1 MSRRKEEVSQ
11 GRRDLLKVAS
21 GIGAAIVA
29 GSESRADAATL
40 ARQARAGRAA
50 QPIDRGLWITWYD
63 LPEEGRDEY
72 LAWLHETYIPGL
84 LKRPGYLWAA
94 HYASRPRG
102 SSSSAQVRH
111 IDDPSVPTGYHYIL
125 LVGGEDAHTFGDPYP
140 SALNAELPEHGRKML
155 AMRAGE
161 RMSIMVEAGRCE
173 GGGAKDY
180 KDGMTGAPAIQLG
193 SFNCPVEY
201 EEEILAAYV
210 QRRLPAQCATNSC
223 IRTRKLNSVVGW
235 AKHAILYEYL
245 SLEGF
250 LRDYEPARVSSPLGI
265 GGGSMVSVLRHA
277 PNGPNSA
284 LRLWP
289 PVSEA

>member
-1 MSRRKEEVSQ
+1 MSKRKEETSQ
-11 GRRDLLKVAS
+11 GRRDLLKVAG

-29 GSESRADAATL
+29 GSGSRAEAATL
-40 ARQARAGRAA
+40 ARQAEADRAA
-50 QPIDRGLWITWYD
+50 QPMDRGLWITWYD
-63 LPEEGRDEY
+63 LPEEGRDAY

-94 HYASRPRG
+94 HYASRARG
-102 SSSSAQVRH
+102 SSSSSRVQH
-111 IDDPSVPTGYHYIL
+111 IDDPSVPAGYQYIL
-125 LVGGEDAHTFGDPYP
+125 LVGGEDAHVFADPYP
-140 SALNAELPEHGRKML
+140 SALNAALPELGRKML
-155 AMRAGE
+155 ATRVGE

-180 KDGMTGAPAIQLG
+180 TDGMTGAPAIQLG

-210 QRRLPAQCATNSC
+210 QRRLPAQCGTDSC
-223 IRTRKLNSVVGW
+223 IRTRKLSSVVGW

-250 LRDYEPARVSSPLGI
+250 LRDYEAARASSPLGM
-265 GGGSMVSVLRHA
+265 GGQSLVPALRHA

-289 PVSEA
+289 PVSKA